1 MKESE
6 GPSAGPLLV
15 AAATILGNLY
25 LVLGTLILAAVA
37 LIVGWLPPRG
47 RLVFLVARLWSRG
60 VLRSSLTRVEA
71 SFSTH
76 LGPEARYVYMANH
89 RSLFDIPALLVTLPG
104 QTIFMAKK
112 SLFRIPIFGWAM
124 RLGGFVTIDR
134 QDRSSAG
141 ESFAQAVSALREGAS
156 VLVFPE
162 GARATRPGLLPFNRG
177 GFLLA
182 LKSGLPIVPVG
193 IRGSDAVQTRASF
206 KIVPGVIRV
215 HYGVPLPVDGRRVSG
230 REELMEQVRDQIG
243 RLAGM
248 EVDEPALAKPAEQGE
263 SDVE

>member
-6 GPSAGPLLV
+6 RPSAGPLLV
-15 AAATILGNLY
+15 SAATILGNLY
-25 LVLGTLILAAVA
+25 LVLGTLVLATIA

-47 RLVFLVARLWSRG
+47 YLVFLVARLWSRG
-60 VLRSSLTRVEA
+60 VLRSSLTRAEA
-71 SFSTH
+71 NFSTR
-76 LGPEARYVYMANH
+76 LDPEARYVFMANH

-112 SLFRIPIFGWAM
+112 SLFQIPVFGWAL

-134 QDRSSAG
+134 KDRSSAG
-141 ESFAQAVSALREGAS
+141 ESFARAVSALREGTS

-215 HYGVPLPVDGRRVSG
+215 HYGVPLPVDGRGVSG
-230 REELMEQVRDQIG
+230 RAELMEQVHEQIG
-243 RLAGM
+243 RLAGI
-248 EVDEPALAKPAEQGE
+248 EVDEPVLGEPAGQGV